1 MAQVEQNETEE
12 SVTFQIEVTIPK
24 AGRGF
29 FVDLE
34 KLPKH
39 IYAAIISKGCT
50 DLMSRGLTKI
60 GTKDEDG
67 EKLTGDALEAAQEA
81 ATEVVERNLEAMYSG
96 EMSVRGGGARK
107 VKGAVKTRAM
117 QKAKRIVKAQ
127 IKAEGERIGDYTG
140 KEITL
145 AAEQLLDEH
154 PELLAEAEKE
164 LAEEEKKTKEKGYIK
179 VESDGKSKLVKSM
192 RKDPKRVAANE
203 ARKVR
208 NPKPRG
214 RAKGEGRLNA

>member
-1 MAQVEQNETEE
+1 MASTETVEQTEE
-12 SVTFQIEVTIPK
+12 VTFRLEVTIPK
-24 AGRGF
+24 TGRSF
-29 FVDLE
+29 SLDLE

-39 IYAAIISKGCT
+39 IYAAIILKGAT

-60 GTKDEDG
+60 GTKDSDG
-67 EKLTGDALEAAQEA
+67 EKLAGEELEAAQEA
-81 ATEVVERNLEAMYSG
+81 ATEMVERNLEAMYSG
-96 EMSVRGGGARK
+96 EMSVRGGGRK
-107 VKGAVKTRAM
+107 KIAGAVKTRAM

-145 AAEQLLDEH
+145 AAEQLLDDH
-154 PELLAEAEKE
+154 PSILEDAAKE

-192 RKDPKRVAANE
+192 RKDPKRVQANE
-203 ARKVR
+203 ARKVK

-214 RAKGEGRLNA
+214 RAKGEARLNA